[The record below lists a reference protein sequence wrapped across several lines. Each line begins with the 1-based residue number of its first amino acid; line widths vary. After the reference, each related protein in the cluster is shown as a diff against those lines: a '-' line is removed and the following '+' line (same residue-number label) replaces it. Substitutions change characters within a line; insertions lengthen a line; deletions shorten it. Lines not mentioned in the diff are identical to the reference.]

1 MPSNV
6 FDRTMFK
13 AESKPLKADSGI
25 MQGFDDEGEIPE
37 DEMME
42 EVSQRKPNSPEILM
56 NNLRGDMRSVDARY
70 QELADMVGED
80 AAMETPPEVLALLQ
94 AQLAQQSMGIGALP
108 PGQGL
113 SPPPMAAGAPP
124 MPTPDMMGGMPQP
137 GAMPQGPEGQM
148 PQGFAQGGMVG
159 DVPGYAFGGLISRL
173 SKPVTAT
180 PAQDPQYW
188 TSARYRENMN
198 EEQQREYDMA
208 NPYINAAAEKAA
220 YEKRLSD
227 KSAYEAQQRA
237 AAEAAARPAPSG
249 GFRGIFGRFG
259 NIFQQMQQPQAAQ
272 TVEPSGIGRLIPS
285 FSKLLGGSSTAPDP
299 TDTTVNRRD
308 INPAYLAEFT
318 RRFQQNQAPQVVQQP
333 MLLPTQQYG
342 LTVPQAGFV
351 PSQQYGAAPAPQ
363 VGFAQGGYVNGN
375 FSEGV
380 AQAGRNGD
388 TVLAHMTPEQHQYLT
403 ELGGGATVNPE
414 TGLPEHYMGMQAL
427 GNMGTAIASRAAPYL
442 QQANVLAGRALYN
455 PTLSAPTL
463 TQSRST
469 LGTFGPKVVEGME
482 MYYPTFTQGIANSRV
497 GQMVAQG
504 AERLAQ
510 TPTAMKAG
518 AAIMSIPGAAYIS
531 DKLSNPNMSASNNNP
546 PIIPGDPATGWKAPE
561 EERVEGESTP
571 INYNNLPVAPG
582 AAPTSEAEKN
592 NQLIQEVARRKTR
605 GERLDE
611 YMAENVPIFE
621 KYLGGDKDY
630 NQAQALFVLA
640 DMGLKFAS
648 SRKPGESFAS
658 AFARSAQG
666 VPSGLSTIAAAEDQA
681 KRQVKGAALTSG
693 LQALAAEDKAASDL
707 QKEIIK
713 RGVSAGE
720 LIPTDLGGGLT
731 TYRKKDGQPAGM
743 RVDETIT
750 NSFLNSKFTPQATKN
765 EKGEV
770 TGFDTPYVRV
780 SPPAQTVNLD
790 KGTRERLA
798 GEVSRQEQALS
809 AIDEAIK
816 EYSGAFG
823 PKAFFSNLKN
833 NILVPVSPLDPNVMT
848 EQQRTKINMAM
859 NIATKAIARTGDTGN
874 IAVAEQQAAQSILGD
889 KPGTFFSDSEGALK
903 RMMTVRTSLA
913 NQRLNT
919 ASQLGWLNQ
928 DVQLDVPNLGT
939 ASDPIPQDKM
949 TYLKTMAKTF
959 PNGQVYVNIGGKSTP
974 VLLSTLKD

>member
-1 MPSNV
+1 MSKV
-6 FDRTMFK
+6 FDRAMFK
-13 AESKPLKADSGI
+13 AENKPMKADSGI
-25 MQGFDDEGEIPE
+25 MQGFDEEGEIPE

-80 AAMETPPEVLALLQ
+80 VAMETPPEVLALLQ
-94 AQLAQQSMGIGALP
+94 AQLAQQSTGIGALP

-148 PQGFAQGGMVG
+148 PQGFAGG
-159 DVPGYAFGGLISRL
+159 
-173 SKPVTAT
+173 
-180 PAQDPQYW
+180 
-188 TSARYRENMN
+188 
-198 EEQQREYDMA
+198 
-208 NPYINAAAEKAA
+208 
-220 YEKRLSD
+220 
-227 KSAYEAQQRA
+227 
-237 AAEAAARPAPSG
+237 
-249 GFRGIFGRFG
+249 GI
-259 NIFQQMQQPQAAQ
+259 A
-272 TVEPSGIGRLIPS
+272 S
-285 FSKLLGGSSTAPDP
+285 LGT
-299 TDTTVNRRD
+299 
-308 INPAYLAEFT
+308 
-318 RRFQQNQAPQVVQQP
+318 
-333 MLLPTQQYG
+333 
-342 LTVPQAGFV
+342 
-351 PSQQYGAAPAPQ
+351 
-363 VGFAQGGYVNGN
+363 

-388 TVLAHMTPEQHQYLT
+388 TVLAHITPQQHQYLT
-403 ELGGGATVNPE
+403 ELGGGATVNPQ
-414 TGLPEHYMGMQAL
+414 TGLPEHFMGMQAIPQMMT
-427 GNMGTAIASRAAPYL
+427 NIGTRAAPYL

-455 PTLSAPTL
+455 PTFTAPTL
-463 TQSRST
+463 NQSRTT
-469 LGTFGPKVVEGME
+469 LGTFGPKVAEGME

-497 GQMVAQG
+497 GQMISQG
-504 AERLAQ
+504 ADRLAK
-510 TPTAMKAG
+510 TPAAAKMG
-518 AAIMSIPGAAYIS
+518 AAVMSIPGAAYIR
-531 DKLSNPNMSASNNNP
+531 DAFDNPNLSAANNNP
-546 PIIPGDPATGWKAPE
+546 PVIPGDPATGYKPPE
-561 EERVEGESTP
+561 DVVEGESTP
-571 INYNNLPVAPG
+571 IDYNNLPVAPG
-582 AAPTSEAEKN
+582 AAAPASEAEKN
-592 NQLIQEVARRKTR
+592 NQLIQEVARKKTR

-621 KYLGGDKDY
+621 KYLGGDKEY

-648 SRKPGESFAS
+648 TRKPGDTFAS

-666 VPSGLSTIAAAEDQA
+666 VPAGLSTIAASEDQA
-681 KRQVKGAALTSG
+681 KRQIKSAALTSG

-713 RGVSAGE
+713 KGVSAGE

-743 RVDETIT
+743 RVDEAIT
-750 NSFLNSKFTPQATKN
+750 GSFLNSRFTPQAIKN
-765 EKGEV
+765 DKGEV

-798 GEVSRQEQALS
+798 SEVSRHEQALS
-809 AIDEAIK
+809 AIDDAIK

-833 NILVPVSPLDPNVMT
+833 NVLVPVSPLDPNVMT
-848 EQQRTKINMAM
+848 EQQRTKINMAI
-859 NIATKAIARTGDTGN
+859 NIATKAIAKTGDTGN
-874 IAVAEQQAAQSILGD
+874 IAVAEQRAAADILGD
-889 KPGTFFSDSEGALK
+889 KPGTFFSDPETALK

-939 ASDPIPQDKM
+939 VADPIPQDKM
-949 TYLKTMAKTF
+949 SYLKNMAKTF
-959 PNGQVYVNIGGKSTP
+959 PNGQVYVNIGGKTTP

>member
-25 MQGFDDEGEIPE
+25 MQGFEEDDEGEIPE

-80 AAMETPPEVLALLQ
+80 VAMETPPEVLALLQ
-94 AQLAQQSMGIGALP
+94 AQLAQQSTGIGALP
-108 PGQGL
+108 PGQGM
-113 SPPPMAAGAPP
+113 SPPQMPTGAPP

-148 PQGFAQGGMVG
+148 PQGFADGGMVG
-159 DVPGYAFGGLISRL
+159 GVPGYAFGGFLRSPSGLFGRLINQVKAQAAPMAAS
-173 SKPVTAT
+173 A
-180 PAQDPQYW
+180 PAEDP
-188 TSARYRENMN
+188 AVV
-198 EEQQREYDMA
+198 EQRRRDFA
-208 NPYINAAAEKAA
+208 FNNPYTT
-220 YEKRLSD
+220 
-227 KSAYEAQQRA
+227 
-237 AAEAAARPAPSG
+237 AEAAPAPSG
-249 GFRGIFGRFG
+249 IGGMFSRLFRSVA
-259 NIFQQMQQPQAAQ
+259 PA
-272 TVEPSGIGRLIPS
+272 T
-285 FSKLLGGSSTAPDP
+285 TARP
-299 TDTTVNRRD
+299 TL
-308 INPAYLAEFT
+308 NPEFAAEFA
-318 RRFQQNQAPQVVQQP
+318 RRFNRGPGAQAPQQQQILMP
-333 MLLPTQQYG
+333 TPQYGVGMQQVALPQNLVPTQQ
-342 LTVPQAGFV
+342 
-351 PSQQYGAAPAPQ
+351 
-363 VGFAQGGYVNGN
+363 FAQGGIASLGN

-388 TVLAHMTPEQHQYLT
+388 TVLAHITPEQNQYLT
-403 ELGGGATVNPE
+403 ELGGGATVNPQ
-414 TGLPEHYMGMQAL
+414 TGLPEHFMGMQAVPQML
-427 GNMGTAIASRAAPYL
+427 SNVGQRAMPYL

-463 TQSRST
+463 NQSRTT
-469 LGTFGPKVVEGME
+469 LGTFGPKVAEGME

-497 GQMVAQG
+497 GQAVAQG
-504 AERLAQ
+504 AERLSQ

-518 AAIMSIPGAAYIS
+518 AAIMSIPGAQFIS
-531 DKLSNPNMSASNNNP
+531 DKLSNPNLSSANNNP
-546 PIIPGDPATGWKAPE
+546 PVVPGDPATGWKSPE
-561 EERVEGESTP
+561 EEVAPESTP
-571 INYNNLPVAPG
+571 INYNNLPAAPG
-582 AAPTSEAEKN
+582 APATEGDKTN
-592 NQLIQEVARRKTR
+592 KVIQEAIAKKTR

-640 DMGLKFAS
+640 DMGLKLAS
-648 SRKPGESFAS
+648 TRKPGESFAS

-666 VPSGLSTIAAAEDQA
+666 VPAGLSTIAASEDQA
-681 KRQVKGAALTSG
+681 KRQIKSAALTSG
-693 LQALAAEDKAASDL
+693 LQALAAEDKAMADL

-720 LIPTDLGGGLT
+720 IIPTDLGGGLT
-731 TYRKKDGQPAGM
+731 AYRKKDGQPAGM
-743 RVDETIT
+743 RVDEAIT
-750 NSFLNSKFTPQATKN
+750 NSFLNSKFTPQAIKD
-765 EKGEV
+765 EKGEI

-780 SPPAQTVNLD
+780 SPPAQTINLD

-798 GEVSRQEQALS
+798 GEVSRQEQAMA
-809 AIDEAIK
+809 AIDDAIK

-833 NILVPVSPLDPNVMT
+833 NVLVPVSPLDPNVMT
-848 EQQRTKINMAM
+848 EQQRTKINMAI
-859 NIATKAIARTGDTGN
+859 NIATKAIAKTGDTGN
-874 IAVAEQQAAQSILGD
+874 IAVAEQRAAADILGD
-889 KPGTFFSDSEGALK
+889 KPGTFFSDPDTALK

-949 TYLKTMAKTF
+949 TYLKSMAKTF
-959 PNGQVYVNIGGKSTP
+959 PNGQVYVNIGGKTTP

>member
-80 AAMETPPEVLALLQ
+80 VAMETPPEVLALLQ
-94 AQLAQQSMGIGALP
+94 AQLAQQSTGIGALP

-148 PQGFAQGGMVG
+148 PQGFADGGI
-159 DVPGYAFGGLISRL
+159 ASL
-173 SKPVTAT
+173 
-180 PAQDPQYW
+180 
-188 TSARYRENMN
+188 
-198 EEQQREYDMA
+198 
-208 NPYINAAAEKAA
+208 
-220 YEKRLSD
+220 
-227 KSAYEAQQRA
+227 
-237 AAEAAARPAPSG
+237 
-249 GFRGIFGRFG
+249 
-259 NIFQQMQQPQAAQ
+259 
-272 TVEPSGIGRLIPS
+272 
-285 FSKLLGGSSTAPDP
+285 
-299 TDTTVNRRD
+299 
-308 INPAYLAEFT
+308 
-318 RRFQQNQAPQVVQQP
+318 
-333 MLLPTQQYG
+333 
-342 LTVPQAGFV
+342 
-351 PSQQYGAAPAPQ
+351 
-363 VGFAQGGYVNGN
+363 GN

-403 ELGGGATVNPE
+403 ELGGGVTINPQ
-414 TGLPEHYMGMQAL
+414 TGLPEHFMGMQAIPQMMTNL
-427 GNMGTAIASRAAPYL
+427 GTRAAPYL

-455 PTLSAPTL
+455 PTFTAPTL
-463 TQSRST
+463 NQSRTT
-469 LGTFGPKVVEGME
+469 LGTFGPKVAEGME

-497 GQMVAQG
+497 GQMMAQG
-504 AERLAQ
+504 ADRLSK
-510 TPTAMKAG
+510 TPAAAKMG
-518 AAIMSIPGAAYIS
+518 AAVMSIPGATYIA
-531 DKLSNPNMSASNNNP
+531 DKFDNPNLSTANNNP
-546 PIIPGDPATGWKAPE
+546 PVIPGDPATGYKPPVE
-561 EERVEGESTP
+561 DVVEGESTP
-571 INYNNLPVAPG
+571 IDYNNLPKPPVAPG
-582 AAPTSEAEKN
+582 AADVSEAERN
-592 NQLIQEVARRKTR
+592 NQLIQGALAKKTR
-605 GERLDE
+605 GERLE
-611 YMAENVPIFE
+611 AYMSENVPIFE

-640 DMGLKFAS
+640 DMGLKFAQP
-648 SRKPGESFAS
+648 RKPGESLAS

-666 VPSGLSTIAAAEDQA
+666 VPAGLSTIAAAEDQA
-681 KRQVKGAALTSG
+681 KRQIKSAALTSG

-713 RGVSAGE
+713 KGVSAGE

-743 RVDETIT
+743 RVDEAIT
-750 NSFLNSKFTPQATKN
+750 SSFLNSKFTPQAIKN
-765 EKGEV
+765 DKGEV

-798 GEVSRQEQALS
+798 SEVSRQEQALS

-816 EYSGAFG
+816 EYTGAFG

-833 NILVPVSPLDPNVMT
+833 NVLVPVSPLDPNVMT

-959 PNGQVYVNIGGKSTP
+959 PNGQVYVNIGGKTTP

>member
-6 FDRTMFK
+6 FDRAMFK
-13 AESKPLKADSGI
+13 AENKPMKADSGI
-25 MQGFDDEGEIPE
+25 MQGFDEEGEIPE

-80 AAMETPPEVLALLQ
+80 VAMETPPEVLALLQ
-94 AQLAQQSMGIGALP
+94 AQLAQQPMGIGALP

-148 PQGFAQGGMVG
+148 PQGFAL
-159 DVPGYAFGGLISRL
+159 GGLAGKFSA
-173 SKPVTAT
+173 TAT
-180 PAQDPQYW
+180 AQPGQSTGGGGGGGGFFGSGINSLVEQLRAQGAFNAPSVPMGQYSGPQVPAQLMTQNGRA
-188 TSARYRENMN
+188 TT
-198 EEQQREYDMA
+198 
-208 NPYINAAAEKAA
+208 NPEWIKKFVA
-220 YEKRLSD
+220 D
-227 KSAYEAQQRA
+227 
-237 AAEAAARPAPSG
+237 
-249 GFRGIFGRFG
+249 
-259 NIFQQMQQPQAAQ
+259 FQTGQQPRQFN
-272 TVEPSGIGRLIPS
+272 EGGI
-285 FSKLLGGSSTAPDP
+285 A
-299 TDTTVNRRD
+299 
-308 INPAYLAEFT
+308 
-318 RRFQQNQAPQVVQQP
+318 
-333 MLLPTQQYG
+333 
-342 LTVPQAGFV
+342 
-351 PSQQYGAAPAPQ
+351 
-363 VGFAQGGYVNGN
+363 N

-403 ELGGGATVNPE
+403 ELGGGATVNPQ

-427 GNMGTAIASRAAPYL
+427 SNMGTALATRAAPML

-455 PTLSAPTL
+455 PTFSAPVL
-463 TQSRST
+463 NQARDASGR
-469 LGTFGPKVVEGME
+469 FGPMSFEGMNA
-482 MYYPTFTQGIANSRV
+482 YYPTFTQGIANSRV

-504 AERLAQ
+504 ADKLSK
-510 TPTAMKAG
+510 TPAAAKMG
-518 AAIMSIPGAAYIS
+518 AAVMSIPGATYIA
-531 DKLSNPNMSASNNNP
+531 DRFDNPNLSTANNNP
-546 PIIPGDPATGWKAPE
+546 PIIPGDPATDPAKRGMPVVE
-561 EERVEGESTP
+561 EEVAPESTP
-571 INYNNLPVAPG
+571 VNYNNLPVAPG
-582 AAPTSEAEKN
+582 AAAPASEAEKN
-592 NQLIQEVARRKTR
+592 NQLIQEVAKKRTR

-666 VPSGLSTIAAAEDQA
+666 VPAGLSTIAASEDQA
-681 KRQVKGAALTSG
+681 KRQIKSAALTSG
-693 LQALAAEDKAASDL
+693 LQTLAAEDKAMSDL

-720 LIPTDLGGGLT
+720 LVPTDLGGGLT

-743 RVDETIT
+743 RVDETVT
-750 NSFLNSKFTPQATKN
+750 NSFLNSKFTPQALKD
-765 EKGEV
+765 EKGVV

-790 KGTRERLA
+790 KSTRERLA
-798 GEVSRQEQALS
+798 SEVSRHEQALS
-809 AIDEAIK
+809 AIDDAIK

-833 NILVPVSPLDPNVMT
+833 NVLVPVSPLDPNVMT
-848 EQQRTKINMAM
+848 EQQRTKINMAI
-859 NIATKAIARTGDTGN
+859 NTATKAIAKTGDTGN
-874 IAVAEQQAAQSILGD
+874 IAVAEQKAAEGILGD
-889 KPGTFFSDSEGALK
+889 KPGTFFSDPETALK

-939 ASDPIPQDKM
+939 VSDPIPQDKM
-949 TYLKTMAKTF
+949 SYLKSAAKTF
-959 PNGQVYVNIGGKSTP
+959 PNGQVFIINAQGQVKP
-974 VLLSTLKD
+974 APLSSITQ

>member
-1 MPSNV
+1 
-6 FDRTMFK
+6 
-13 AESKPLKADSGI
+13 
-25 MQGFDDEGEIPE
+25 MQQAPGF
-37 DEMME
+37 
-42 EVSQRKPNSPEILM
+42 N
-56 NNLRGDMRSVDARY
+56 
-70 QELADMVGED
+70 
-80 AAMETPPEVLALLQ
+80 T
-94 AQLAQQSMGIGALP
+94 
-108 PGQGL
+108 
-113 SPPPMAAGAPP
+113 
-124 MPTPDMMGGMPQP
+124 MPQ
-137 GAMPQGPEGQM
+137 QV
-148 PQGFAQGGMVG
+148 AQNYNV
-159 DVPGYAFGGLISRL
+159 
-173 SKPVTAT
+173 
-180 PAQDPQYW
+180 
-188 TSARYRENMN
+188 
-198 EEQQREYDMA
+198 
-208 NPYINAAAEKAA
+208 NPYN
-220 YEKRLSD
+220 L
-227 KSAYEAQQRA
+227 
-237 AAEAAARPAPSG
+237 PAPRVFADG
-249 GFRGIFGRFG
+249 GI
-259 NIFQQMQQPQAAQ
+259 A
-272 TVEPSGIGRLIPS
+272 SL
-285 FSKLLGGSSTAPDP
+285 
-299 TDTTVNRRD
+299 
-308 INPAYLAEFT
+308 
-318 RRFQQNQAPQVVQQP
+318 
-333 MLLPTQQYG
+333 
-342 LTVPQAGFV
+342 
-351 PSQQYGAAPAPQ
+351 
-363 VGFAQGGYVNGN
+363 GN

-403 ELGGGATVNPE
+403 ELGGGVTINPQ
-414 TGLPEHYMGMQAL
+414 TGLPEHFMGMQAIPQMMTNL
-427 GNMGTAIASRAAPYL
+427 GTRAAPYL

-455 PTLSAPTL
+455 PTLSAPTM

-531 DKLSNPNMSASNNNP
+531 DKLSNPNMSAANNNP
-546 PIIPGDPATGWKAPE
+546 PIIPGDPATGYRPPVE
-561 EERVEGESTP
+561 EVVEGESTP

-582 AAPTSEAEKN
+582 AAPTSEADKN
-592 NQLIQEVARRKTR
+592 NQLIQQAVKKSR

-640 DMGLKFAS
+640 DMGLKLAS
-648 SRKPGESFAS
+648 TRKPGESFAS

-666 VPSGLSTIAAAEDQA
+666 VPAGLSTIAAAEDQA
-681 KRQVKGAALTSG
+681 KRQVKSAALTSG

-713 RGVSAGE
+713 KGVSAGE

-798 GEVSRQEQALS
+798 SEVSRQEQALS

>member
-80 AAMETPPEVLALLQ
+80 VAMETPPEVLALLQ
-94 AQLAQQSMGIGALP
+94 AQMAQQSTGIGALP

-148 PQGFAQGGMVG
+148 PQGFAEGGMVG
-159 DVPGYAFGGLISRL
+159 DVPGYMFGGLIRNL
-173 SKPVTAT
+173 SKQVTPNITIAAPGQAPDPVL
-180 PAQDPQYW
+180 
-188 TSARYRENMN
+188 M
-198 EEQQREYDMA
+198 EQQRRDFA
-208 NPYINAAAEKAA
+208 FNNPYIVA
-220 YEKRLSD
+220 ST
-227 KSAYEAQQRA
+227 
-237 AAEAAARPAPSG
+237 PAPTS
-249 GFRGIFGRFG
+249 
-259 NIFQQMQQPQAAQ
+259 
-272 TVEPSGIGRLIPS
+272 TPSGISRM
-285 FSKLLGGSSTAPDP
+285 FSRFFRPVTPVATPNTRP
-299 TDTTVNRRD
+299 TL
-308 INPAYLAEFT
+308 NPEFAAEFA
-318 RRFQQNQAPQVVQQP
+318 RRFNV
-333 MLLPTQQYG
+333 G
-342 LTVPQAGFV
+342 
-351 PSQQYGAAPAPQ
+351 PAPQ
-363 VGFAQGGYVNGN
+363 APTQEQTLVPTTKFAQGGIASLGN

-414 TGLPEHYMGMQAL
+414 TGLPEHYMGMQAIPQMITNL
-427 GNMGTAIASRAAPYL
+427 GTRAAPYL

-482 MYYPTFTQGIANSRV
+482 PYYPTFTQGIANSRV

-605 GERLDE
+605 GERLDD

-713 RGVSAGE
+713 KGVSAGE

-798 GEVSRQEQALS
+798 SEVSRQEQALS

>member
-1 MPSNV
+1 
-6 FDRTMFK
+6 
-13 AESKPLKADSGI
+13 
-25 MQGFDDEGEIPE
+25 
-37 DEMME
+37 
-42 EVSQRKPNSPEILM
+42 
-56 NNLRGDMRSVDARY
+56 
-70 QELADMVGED
+70 
-80 AAMETPPEVLALLQ
+80 
-94 AQLAQQSMGIGALP
+94 
-108 PGQGL
+108 
-113 SPPPMAAGAPP
+113 

-159 DVPGYAFGGLISRL
+159 DVPGYAVGGFIRRLGRSGIS
-173 SKPVTAT
+173 KTAAT

-188 TSARYRENMN
+188 TSAKYRENMN

-272 TVEPSGIGRLIPS
+272 AVEASGSGIGRLMPS
-285 FSKLLGGSSTAPDP
+285 ISKLLGGSSTAPDP

-308 INPAYLAEFT
+308 INPAYLAEFN
-318 RRFQQNQAPQVVQQP
+318 RRFQQNQAPQVTQQS
-333 MLLPTQQYG
+333 MLLPTQQYSLTTPQG
-342 LTVPQAGFV
+342 GFAAAPQYSTVPT
-351 PSQQYGAAPAPQ
+351 PQYGTVPAPQ

-427 GNMGTAIASRAAPYL
+427 PQMMSNIGTRAAPYL

-463 TQSRST
+463 NQTRTT
-469 LGTFGPKVVEGME
+469 LGTFGPKVAEGME
-482 MYYPTFTQGIANSRV
+482 LTYPTFTQGIANSRV
-497 GQMVAQG
+497 GQAVAQG
-504 AERLAQ
+504 ADKLAQ
-510 TPTAMKAG
+510 TPGWAKMG
-518 AAIMSIPGAAYIS
+518 AAVMSIPGATYIA
-531 DKLSNPNMSASNNNP
+531 DRFDNPNLSAENNKP
-546 PIIPGDPATGWKAPE
+546 PVIPGDPATGWKPEGEEVAP
-561 EERVEGESTP
+561 ESTP
-571 INYNNLPVAPG
+571 IDYNNAPAA
-582 AAPTSEAEKN
+582 AAPATEGDKTN
-592 NQLIQEVARRKTR
+592 KVIQEAIAKKTR
-605 GERLDE
+605 GQRLED
-611 YMAENVPIFE
+611 YMSENVPIFE
-621 KYLGGDKDY
+621 KYLGGDKEY

-648 SRKPGESFAS
+648 TRKPGDTFAS

-666 VPSGLSTIAAAEDQA
+666 VPSGLSAIAASEDQA
-681 KRQVKGAALTSG
+681 KRQIKSAALTSG
-693 LQALAAEDKAASDL
+693 LQALAAEDKAMADI

-713 RGVSAGE
+713 KGVSSGE
-720 LIPTDLGGGLT
+720 VIPTDLGGGLT
-731 TYRKKDGQPAGM
+731 SYRKKDGQPAGM
-743 RVDETIT
+743 RVDEAIT
-750 NSFLNSKFTPQATKN
+750 NSFLNSKFTPQALKDD
-765 EKGEV
+765 KGVV

-780 SPPAQTVNLD
+780 SPPAQTINLD

-798 GEVSRQEQALS
+798 GEVSRHEQAMA
-809 AIDEAIK
+809 AIDDAIK
-816 EYSGAFG
+816 EYTGAFG

-833 NILVPVSPLDPNVMT
+833 NLLVPVSPLDPNVMT
-848 EQQRTKINMAM
+848 EQQRTKINMAI
-859 NIATKAIARTGDTGN
+859 NTATKAIAKTGDTGN
-874 IAVAEQQAAQSILGD
+874 IAVAEQKAAADILGD
-889 KPGTFFSDSEGALK
+889 KPGTFFSDPDTALK

-928 DVQLDVPNLGT
+928 EVQLDVPNLGT

-949 TYLKTMAKTF
+949 TYLKNMAKTF
-959 PNGQVYVNIGGKSTP
+959 PNGQVYVNIGGKTTP
-974 VLLSTLKD
+974 VLLSTIKD

>member
-42 EVSQRKPNSPEILM
+42 EVSQRRPNSPEILM

-70 QELADMVGED
+70 QELADMVGEEV
-80 AAMETPPEVLALLQ
+80 AMETPPEVLALLQ
-94 AQLAQQSMGIGALP
+94 AQMAQQSMGIGALP

-137 GAMPQGPEGQM
+137 GAMPQG
-148 PQGFAQGGMVG
+148 FANGGMVG
-159 DVPGYAFGGLISRL
+159 DVPGYAFGGLLSRIGRGL
-173 SKPVTAT
+173 SGAAAAPDLPTDYAAT
-180 PAQDPQYW
+180 K
-188 TSARYRENMN
+188 YRENMSP
-198 EEQQREYDMA
+198 EQQREYDMA
-208 NPYINAAAEKAA
+208 NPFINAAAEQAA
-220 YEKRLSD
+220 YKNRM
-227 KSAYEAQQRA
+227 AARQFFEAKQKA
-237 AAEAAARPAPSG
+237 DAEAAARPQSPG
-249 GFRGIFGRFG
+249 RGIFRGIGGLFRNFA
-259 NIFQQMQQPQAAQ
+259 QAQQPGLTPPQVIA
-272 TVEPSGIGRLIPS
+272 V
-285 FSKLLGGSSTAPDP
+285 P
-299 TDTTVNRRD
+299 TGPARD
-308 INPAYLAEFT
+308 INPNYLAEFT
-318 RRFQQNQAPQVVQQP
+318 RRFDAGPGVQVPAQQQVV
-333 MLLPTQQYG
+333 MPTQM
-342 LTVPQAGFV
+342 
-351 PSQQYGAAPAPQ
+351 
-363 VGFAQGGYVNGN
+363 FAQGGIASLGN

-414 TGLPEHYMGMQAL
+414 TGLPEHFMGMQAIPQMMSNV
-427 GNMGTAIASRAAPYL
+427 GARAMPYL

-455 PTLSAPTL
+455 PTFSAPTL
-463 TQSRST
+463 NQTRTT
-469 LGTFGPKVVEGME
+469 LGTFGPKVAEGME
-482 MYYPTFTQGIANSRV
+482 VVYPTFTQGIANSRV

-518 AAIMSIPGAAYIS
+518 AAIMSIPGAQFIS
-531 DKLSNPNMSASNNNP
+531 DKLSNPNLSASNNNP
-546 PIIPGDPATGWKAPE
+546 PIIPGDPATGWKAPADE
-561 EERVEGESTP
+561 VVEGESTP

-582 AAPTSEAEKN
+582 APAATTEAEKN
-592 NQLIQEVARRKTR
+592 NQLIQQATKKTR

-640 DMGLKFAS
+640 DMGLKLAS
-648 SRKPGESFAS
+648 TRKPGDSFAS

-666 VPSGLSTIAAAEDQA
+666 VPAGLSTIAAAEDQA
-681 KRQVKGAALTSG
+681 KRQVKSAALTSG
-693 LQALAAEDKAASDL
+693 LQALAAEDKAAADL

-743 RVDETIT
+743 RVDEAIT
-750 NSFLNSKFTPQATKN
+750 SSFLNSRFTPQVVKD
-765 EKGEV
+765 EKGEI

-798 GEVSRQEQALS
+798 GEVSRHEQAMA
-809 AIDEAIK
+809 AIDDAIK

-823 PKAFFSNLKN
+823 PKSFFSNLKN
-833 NILVPVSPLDPNVMT
+833 NVLVPVSPLDPNVMT
-848 EQQRTKINMAM
+848 EQQKTKINMAI
-859 NIATKAIARTGDTGN
+859 NIATKAIAKTGDTGN
-874 IAVAEQQAAQSILGD
+874 IAVAEQRAAADILGD
-889 KPGTFFSDSEGALK
+889 KPGTFFSDPETALK

-949 TYLKTMAKTF
+949 TYLKSMAKTF
-959 PNGQVYVNIGGKSTP
+959 PNGQVYVNIGGKTTP

>member
-6 FDRTMFK
+6 FDRAMFK
-13 AESKPLKADSGI
+13 AENKPMKADSGI

-80 AAMETPPEVLALLQ
+80 VAMETPPEVLALLQ

-108 PGQGL
+108 PDQGL

-148 PQGFAQGGMVG
+148 PQGFADGGI
-159 DVPGYAFGGLISRL
+159 ASL
-173 SKPVTAT
+173 
-180 PAQDPQYW
+180 
-188 TSARYRENMN
+188 
-198 EEQQREYDMA
+198 
-208 NPYINAAAEKAA
+208 
-220 YEKRLSD
+220 
-227 KSAYEAQQRA
+227 
-237 AAEAAARPAPSG
+237 
-249 GFRGIFGRFG
+249 
-259 NIFQQMQQPQAAQ
+259 
-272 TVEPSGIGRLIPS
+272 
-285 FSKLLGGSSTAPDP
+285 
-299 TDTTVNRRD
+299 
-308 INPAYLAEFT
+308 
-318 RRFQQNQAPQVVQQP
+318 
-333 MLLPTQQYG
+333 
-342 LTVPQAGFV
+342 
-351 PSQQYGAAPAPQ
+351 
-363 VGFAQGGYVNGN
+363 GN

-403 ELGGGATVNPE
+403 ELGGGVTINPQ
-414 TGLPEHYMGMQAL
+414 TGLPEHFMGMQAIPQMMTNL
-427 GNMGTAIASRAAPYL
+427 GTRAAPLL

-455 PTLSAPTL
+455 PTFTAPTL
-463 TQSRST
+463 NQSRTT
-469 LGTFGPKVVEGME
+469 LGTFGPKVAEGME

-497 GQMVAQG
+497 GQMMAQG
-504 AERLAQ
+504 ADRLSK
-510 TPTAMKAG
+510 TPAAAKMG
-518 AAIMSIPGAAYIS
+518 AAVMAIPGAAYIR
-531 DKLSNPNMSASNNNP
+531 DAFDNPNLSAANNKP
-546 PIIPGDPATGWKAPE
+546 PIIPGDPATGYVPPVE
-561 EERVEGESTP
+561 DVVEGESTP
-571 INYNNLPVAPG
+571 IDYNNLPVAPVTPG
-582 AAPTSEAEKN
+582 AAPVSEAEKT
-592 NQLIQEVARRKTR
+592 NQLIQAATGRKTR
-605 GERLDE
+605 GERLE
-611 YMAENVPIFE
+611 AYMEENVPIFE
-621 KYLGGDKDY
+621 RYLGTDKNY

-640 DMGLKFAS
+640 DMGLKLAS
-648 SRKPGESFAS
+648 TRKPGESFAS
-658 AFARSAQG
+658 SFARSAQG
-666 VPSGLSTIAAAEDQA
+666 VPAGLSTIAAAEDQA
-681 KRQVKGAALTSG
+681 KRQVKSAALTSG
-693 LQALAAEDKAASDL
+693 LQALAAEDKAMSDL

-713 RGVSAGE
+713 KGVSAGE

-743 RVDETIT
+743 RVDEAIT
-750 NSFLNSKFTPQATKN
+750 SSFLNSKFTPQAIKN
-765 EKGEV
+765 DKGEV

-798 GEVSRQEQALS
+798 SEVSRQEQALS

-816 EYSGAFG
+816 EYTGAFG

-833 NILVPVSPLDPNVMT
+833 NVLVPVSPLDPNVMT

>member
-6 FDRTMFK
+6 FDRAMFK
-13 AESKPLKADSGI
+13 AENKPMKADSGI
-25 MQGFDDEGEIPE
+25 MQGFDEDEGEIPE

-80 AAMETPPEVLALLQ
+80 VAMETPPEVLALLQ
-94 AQLAQQSMGIGALP
+94 AQLAQQAMGIGALP

-124 MPTPDMMGGMPQP
+124 MPTPDMMGGIPQP

-148 PQGFAQGGMVG
+148 PQGFAAGGI
-159 DVPGYAFGGLISRL
+159 ASL
-173 SKPVTAT
+173 
-180 PAQDPQYW
+180 
-188 TSARYRENMN
+188 
-198 EEQQREYDMA
+198 
-208 NPYINAAAEKAA
+208 
-220 YEKRLSD
+220 
-227 KSAYEAQQRA
+227 
-237 AAEAAARPAPSG
+237 
-249 GFRGIFGRFG
+249 
-259 NIFQQMQQPQAAQ
+259 
-272 TVEPSGIGRLIPS
+272 
-285 FSKLLGGSSTAPDP
+285 
-299 TDTTVNRRD
+299 
-308 INPAYLAEFT
+308 
-318 RRFQQNQAPQVVQQP
+318 
-333 MLLPTQQYG
+333 
-342 LTVPQAGFV
+342 
-351 PSQQYGAAPAPQ
+351 
-363 VGFAQGGYVNGN
+363 GN
-375 FSEGV
+375 FPEGV

-388 TVLAHMTPEQHQYLT
+388 TVLAHITPEQHQYLT
-403 ELGGGATVNPE
+403 ELGGGVTINPQ
-414 TGLPEHYMGMQAL
+414 TGLPEHFMGQQMLANL
-427 GNMGTAIASRAAPYL
+427 GQRAMPYL
-442 QQANVLAGRALYN
+442 QEGARTLSNVGQQANVLAGRALYN
-455 PTLSAPTL
+455 PTFTAPTL
-463 TQSRST
+463 NQSRTT
-469 LGTFGPKVVEGME
+469 LGTFGPKVAEGME

-497 GQMVAQG
+497 GQMMAQG
-504 AERLAQ
+504 ADRLSK
-510 TPTAMKAG
+510 TPAAAKIG
-518 AAIMSIPGAAYIS
+518 AAIMAIPGAGYVRDAF
-531 DKLSNPNMSASNNNP
+531 DNPNLSTANNNP
-546 PIIPGDPATGWKAPE
+546 PVIPGDPATGYVPPAGE
-561 EERVEGESTP
+561 VVEGESTP
-571 INYNNLPVAPG
+571 IDYNNLPVTPVATPV
-582 AAPTSEAEKN
+582 SEAEKT
-592 NQLIQEVARRKTR
+592 NQLIQAATGRKTR
-605 GERLDE
+605 GERLE
-611 YMAENVPIFE
+611 AYMEENVPIFE
-621 KYLGGDKDY
+621 RYLGTDKNY

-640 DMGLKFAS
+640 DMGLKLAS
-648 SRKPGESFAS
+648 TRKPGESFAS
-658 AFARSAQG
+658 SFARSAQG
-666 VPSGLSTIAAAEDQA
+666 VPAGLSTIAAAEDQA
-681 KRQVKGAALTSG
+681 KRQIKSAALTSG
-693 LQALAAEDKAASDL
+693 LQALAAEDKAMSDL

-713 RGVSAGE
+713 KGVSAGE

-743 RVDETIT
+743 RVDEAIT
-750 NSFLNSKFTPQATKN
+750 SSFLNSKFTPQAIKN
-765 EKGEV
+765 DKGEV

-798 GEVSRQEQALS
+798 SEVSRQEQALS

-816 EYSGAFG
+816 EYTGAFG

-833 NILVPVSPLDPNVMT
+833 NVLVPVSPLDPNVMT

>member
-42 EVSQRKPNSPEILM
+42 EVSQRRPNSPEILM

-70 QELADMVGED
+70 QELADMVGDEV
-80 AAMETPPEVLALLQ
+80 AMETPPEVLALLQ
-94 AQLAQQSMGIGALP
+94 AQMAQQSTGIGALP

-148 PQGFAQGGMVG
+148 PPPQNFADGGMVG
-159 DVPGYAFGGLISRL
+159 GVPGYAFGGLINRAVSQIA
-173 SKPVTAT
+173 PQTAQAVA
-180 PAQDPQYW
+180 AQPEFF
-188 TSARYRENMN
+188 SSRYRENMSP
-198 EEQQREYDMA
+198 EQQRAYDMA
-208 NPYINAAAEKAA
+208 NPYIDAAAEKAA
-220 YEKRLSD
+220 YEARQAQRA
-227 KSAYEAQQRA
+227 AYEAQQTQ
-237 AAEAAARPAPSG
+237 PQSPV
-249 GFRGIFGRFG
+249 RGIFG
-259 NIFQQMQQPQAAQ
+259 
-272 TVEPSGIGRLIPS
+272 GIS
-285 FSKLLGGSSTAPDP
+285 NLLGGLGGGQYTATATADQLAPQP
-299 TDTTVNRRD
+299 SGGGFFRNFGGLFNQIKAQQAAGRRD
-308 INPAYLAEFT
+308 LNPAFLAEFS
-318 RRFQQNQAPQVVQQP
+318 RRFDRGPAVQAPSQQQVLV
-333 MLLPTQQYG
+333 PTQQ
-342 LTVPQAGFV
+342 
-351 PSQQYGAAPAPQ
+351 
-363 VGFAQGGYVNGN
+363 FAKGGIASLGN

-403 ELGGGATVNPE
+403 ELGGGATVNPQ
-414 TGLPEHYMGMQAL
+414 TGLPEHFMGMQAIPQMMT
-427 GNMGTAIASRAAPYL
+427 NIGTRAAPYL

-463 TQSRST
+463 NQSRTT
-469 LGTFGPKVVEGME
+469 LGTFGPKVAEGME
-482 MYYPTFTQGIANSRV
+482 LYYPTFTQGLANSRV

-504 AERLAQ
+504 ADRLSK
-510 TPTAMKAG
+510 TPPVMKAG
-518 AAIMSIPGAAYIS
+518 AALMSIPGATYIS
-531 DKLSNPNMSASNNNP
+531 DRLSNPNLSAENNNP
-546 PIIPGDPATGWKAPE
+546 PVIPGDPATGWTPPADE
-561 EERVEGESTP
+561 VVEGESTP
-571 INYNNLPVAPG
+571 IDYNNLPKPPAAPG
-582 AAPTSEAEKN
+582 AAAAATSEAERN
-592 NQLIQEVARRKTR
+592 NQLIQGALAKKTR

-611 YMAENVPIFE
+611 YMSENVPIFE

-648 SRKPGESFAS
+648 TRKPGDTFAS

-666 VPSGLSTIAAAEDQA
+666 VPAGLSTIAAAEDQA
-681 KRQVKGAALTSG
+681 KRQIKSAALTSG
-693 LQALAAEDKAASDL
+693 LQALAAEDKAMADI

-713 RGVSAGE
+713 KGVSAGE
-720 LIPTDLGGGLT
+720 IIPTDLGGGLT

-750 NSFLNSKFTPQATKN
+750 NSFLNSRFTPQAIKN

-780 SPPAQTVNLD
+780 SPPAQTINLD

-798 GEVSRQEQALS
+798 SEVSRHEQALA
-809 AIDEAIK
+809 AIDDAIK
-816 EYSGAFG
+816 EYTGAFG

-848 EQQRTKINMAM
+848 EQQRTKINMAI
-859 NIATKAIARTGDTGN
+859 NTATKAIAKTGDTGN
-874 IAVAEQQAAQSILGD
+874 IAVAEQRAAADILGD

-919 ASQLGWLNQ
+919 ASQLGWVNQ
-928 DVQLDVPNLGT
+928 EVQLDVPNLGT

-949 TYLKTMAKTF
+949 TYLKNMAKTF
-959 PNGQVYVNIGGKSTP
+959 PNGQVYVNIGGKVTP